1 MKDRQQIEA
10 LISNYYEK
18 TSQHLFV
25 NEKEDTFMKVI
36 PFIFNDKKYV
46 ARLKFGNGKSS
57 LYISEQL
64 SDSEWNQHKGNSL
77 AIASS
82 YLFNSG
88 EKYHS
93 IPNFKA
99 MRVFT
104 AFVKELLETK
114 YDGTRASADSIHSII
129 KEQLQEFSP
138 LKKELI

>member
-1 MKDRQQIEA
+1 MKDRNTIEA

-36 PFIFNDKKYV
+36 TFDYNGKKHV

-57 LYISEQL
+57 LYVSEQL
-64 SDSEWNQHKGNSL
+64 SDNEWNQHKGNSL

-99 MRVFT
+99 MRTFT
-104 AFVKELLETK
+104 TFVKELLETK
-114 YDGTRASADSIHSII
+114 YDGTRASTDLIHSII
-129 KEQLQEFSP
+129 KEQLKEFTP
-138 LKKELI
+138 LKKELV

>member
-1 MKDRQQIEA
+1 MKDRNTMEV

-25 NEKEDTFMKVI
+25 NEKEDTFMKI
-36 PFIFNDKKYV
+36 ITFDYDGKKHV

-64 SDSEWNQHKGNSL
+64 SDTKWENQKGNSL

-99 MRVFT
+99 MREMT
-104 AFVKELLETK
+104 AFIKELLVTK
-114 YDGTRASADSIHSII
+114 YDGTKASTDLIHSII
-129 KEQLQEFSP
+129 KEQLQELTP
-138 LKKELI
+138 LKKELV